1 MRVVVFGATGVIGRR
16 VVPLI
21 LREGHRVTAVGR
33 SPDRLR
39 SLGSQGASTKA
50 LDLFDRDAIKQAV
63 AGQDAIVNLA
73 TAIPRSDLGMLFR
86 SAWKETDRI
95 REHFSALLADEALA
109 AGVRT
114 FIQES
119 FAPIYVDAGDRW
131 VTEADA
137 TRPVSYNQTTLKAEA
152 SVERFA
158 RQGGRGVVLRFAYFY
173 GPNDRF
179 TEDVFGYAARGWLPL
194 LGSPDA
200 YFSTCHHDD
209 AATAAAAALN
219 LPSGIYNVVD
229 NDPMTHRQ
237 FGDALSAIAKVP
249 VPKPPPQWLVRLTGG
264 LGETMARSLRI
275 SNAKLRQSGWS
286 PQHPTARAGWEAA
299 YRSFNVERGDR

>member
-1 MRVVVFGATGVIGRR
+1 
-16 VVPLI
+16 
-21 LREGHRVTAVGR
+21 LRGLA
-33 SPDRLR
+33 
-39 SLGSQGASTKA
+39 SQGASTIA
-50 LDLFDRDAIKQAV
+50 LDLFDREAINRAV
-63 AGQDAIVNLA
+63 AGQDAVANLA
-73 TAIPRSDLGMLFR
+73 TAIPRSGLGMFFR

-95 REHFSALLADEALA
+95 REHFSALVVDEAVK

-137 TRPVSYNQTTLKAEA
+137 TRPVRYNQTTLKAEA
-152 SVERFA
+152 SAERFA
-158 RQGGRGVVLRFAYFY
+158 RHGGRGLVLRFAYFY

-179 TEDVFGYAARGWLPL
+179 TEDVFRYGARGWLPL
-194 LGSPDA
+194 LGSLDA

-209 AATAAAAALN
+209 AATAVVAALN

-237 FGDALSAIAKVP
+237 FGEVLSAIAGVP
-249 VPKPPPQWLVRLTGG
+249 VPKPPPQWLVPLTGS

-275 SNAKLRQSGWS
+275 STAKLRQSGWQ
-286 PQHPTARAGWEAA
+286 PKHATAREGWEAA
-299 YRSFNVERGDR
+299 YRSFNFERDR